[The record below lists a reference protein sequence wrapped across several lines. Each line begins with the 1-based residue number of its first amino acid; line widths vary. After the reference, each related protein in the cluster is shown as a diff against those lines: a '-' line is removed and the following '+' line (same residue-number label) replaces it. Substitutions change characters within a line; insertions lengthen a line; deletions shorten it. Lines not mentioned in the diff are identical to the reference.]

1 MDLRTGLED
10 TFYLADGR
18 PTFCYNLFGI
28 DHTYVRAE
36 EAVPAGEHQVRVE
49 FAYDGGGIGKGGDI
63 TLFQDGQKVVT
74 GRVERTEPI
83 GFGYEYTDVGRD
95 AQSPVTDD
103 YAAGDNTFTGTIKWI
118 EMEAGTDSHDHLVDP
133 GQIFHYAM
141 AKQ

>member
-1 MDLRTGLED
+1 MR
-10 TFYLADGR
+10 FGR
-18 PTFCYNLFGI
+18 RRHDEPPHRFSSGAPAP
-28 DHTYVRAE
+28 VRE
-36 EAVPAGEHQVRVE
+36 GTSIE

-63 TLFQDGQKVVT
+63 TLYQDGEQVAA

-103 YAAGDNTFTGTIKWI
+103 YARGDNAFTGTIKWL
-118 EMEAGTDSHDHLVDP
+118 EMEAGSDSHDHLVDP
-133 GQIFHYAM
+133 GQVFHYHM